1 MLPNFEMLQFAN
13 VIFNFESIVS
23 WSLIQFFFQK
33 CDSVIGPILMTT
45 KRLAVMDF
53 AEGYAYSTVAL
64 IIPMPES
71 SDNNAA
77 AFSNTGI
84 YIITNRIWKKK
95 KIRRKLVNRFG
106 LRCYFQCPWRLSP
119 FTFPFVRRITIGH
132 FLVEFTVQWI

>member
-1 MLPNFEMLQFAN
+1 
-13 VIFNFESIVS
+13 
-23 WSLIQFFFQK
+23 
-33 CDSVIGPILMTT
+33 MTT

-95 KIRRKLVNRFG
+95 KDSEK
-106 LRCYFQCPWRLSP
+106 
-119 FTFPFVRRITIGH
+119 IG
-132 FLVEFTVQWI
+132 E